1 MNIKII
7 TVPFDAE
14 NEGFRDDVLTKFLIN
29 KKVRSLQPQHLC
41 RLCGHILANE
51 RFSGKGHKDH
61 TCKKCMQLPKEH
73 RQALEEED
81 EIVGFM
87 SQSNVSKKNLSRLR
101 TLTHSANNKIA
112 ALASLVLEVGLL
124 YPRKRKRVQFLA
136 RRRVDLLEQLE
147 AEGLLLDR

>member
-61 TCKKCMQLPKEH
+61 TCKKWVASLSDLTV
-73 RQALEEED
+73 ALC
-81 EIVGFM
+81 
-87 SQSNVSKKNLSRLR
+87 VSKKL
-101 TLTHSANNKIA
+101 NKIDFI
-112 ALASLVLEVGLL
+112 E
-124 YPRKRKRVQFLA
+124 YF
-136 RRRVDLLEQLE
+136 
-147 AEGLLLDR
+147 